1 MYIAIRIFNKVYGD
15 MTRFTKLL
23 LAVLTA
29 VLLIGCAGAR
39 TFHEYARAGDTTIV
53 AAAYKQRFS
62 A

>member
-1 MYIAIRIFNKVYGD
+1 